1 LALGDSSC
9 ASSVF
14 MTCPRQKHLAV
25 VFHGEQGELLVVL
38 LLLGGGL
45 LRVLGRMLLALA
57 LLLLR

>member
-1 LALGDSSC
+1 
-9 ASSVF
+9 

-38 LLLGGGL
+38 LLLGGRL